1 MSLFLAYCRS
11 QPALIFTNSTRKPTD
26 DPPTFA
32 TRSRANS
39 LRHRPRSLR
48 LSEDDVQDSIPHSK
62 SLPVPPLAAPGVIL
76 EVESP
81 QKVVIRIASRPPPAS
96 RPEEGEEMTQSAQ
109 CRGLRP
115 TFPAYLR
122 TLSMRIP
129 SPSIR
134 SGIRELLAQY
144 PMAFLAHSLPLSTSP
159 SSPTS
164 RTVAERNC
172 TLPKA
177 CLLDRLNARPSN
189 VVSCLNWLS
198 DSSPSTV
205 SVSAPISSSPV
216 PQAPSGRRPHE
227 WNASPRAFS
236 ILQRRRRRRF

>member
-1 MSLFLAYCRS
+1 MI
-11 QPALIFTNSTRKPTD
+11 P
-26 DPPTFA
+26 
-32 TRSRANS
+32 
-39 LRHRPRSLR
+39 RPLR
-48 LSEDDVQDSIPHSK
+48 LALAPIRSAIVLARFVFLKTTSKTPFLIPRAFRS
-62 SLPVPPLAAPGVIL
+62 PPLAAPGAIL

-81 QKVVIRIASRPPPAS
+81 QKVAIRIASRPPPAS

-129 SPSIR
+129 SPLIR

-189 VVSCLNWLS
+189 VVSCLNLALWQLAV
-198 DSSPSTV
+198 DGIR
-205 SVSAPISSSPV
+205 VSANLII
-216 PQAPSGRRPHE
+216 
-227 WNASPRAFS
+227 PRASGSFRPTS
-236 ILQRRRRRRF
+236 S